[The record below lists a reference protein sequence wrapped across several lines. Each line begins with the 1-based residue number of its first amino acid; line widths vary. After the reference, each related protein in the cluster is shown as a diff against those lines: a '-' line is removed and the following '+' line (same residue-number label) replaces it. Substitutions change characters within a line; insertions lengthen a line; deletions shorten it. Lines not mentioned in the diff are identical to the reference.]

1 MKRILIFTTLALV
14 CAGIGRA
21 AYEAAQPPQP
31 PLSKYVPAGALLYLE
46 AQDLSSLLEDWN
58 SSAEKKQWL
67 ATSNYEVFSRSRLFL
82 RLKGASDQFAVAAGF
97 PPNMNFLSQVAGTR
111 SALALYDIGNLE
123 FLYVTYLPSAKS
135 MQTTLWQ
142 TRAKF
147 EPRSAGGVTFYVRR
161 DPESQ
166 KEVAFAVSGDYLLLA
181 TREDLLAGALQSM
194 SEDATKN
201 RIEARTIE
209 SEPWWSQSVA
219 SAGPAGDLRMVM
231 NLEKI
236 VPSPYFRTYWVQ
248 QNITDMKQYSAAVSD
263 LFRSNK
269 EYREERVLLRKTS
282 PPQTP
287 AEGLES
293 VADLV
298 RLIPESAGVYEAKAN
313 PSADSCFD
321 LIETKLLAPHLGPAP
336 ASETAPQVQLTSG
349 ETGSGSDL
357 ETRID
362 RAAVE
367 RPAAPQS
374 TSALKDLFDKT
385 QILASLQIQ
394 TTQIQTTQVQ
404 TSQTQS
410 TQSQSTERDQS
421 EVFIRIH
428 SAIVLTAASDWN
440 EATVQSALADF
451 VRPGLTASRY
461 GVEWQQKSGYAELD
475 GLWPLATSVRG
486 RYLVVADDPGLLDA
500 ILANFKQKPNL
511 KAAVLVAG
519 FNHEREQ
526 SNFTRFAA
534 LVDRPSVAQFN
545 GSANANSNSNDR
557 QPQFFAENVASLSR
571 TLTAV
576 SAERIMVRVEGDKVL
591 QTVTYA
597 WSR

>member
-1 MKRILIFTTLALV
+1 MKRILIFAAIALV

-21 AYEAAQPPQP
+21 AYQAAQPPQP

-46 AQDLSSLLEDWN
+46 APDFSSLLEDWN
-58 SSAEKKQWL
+58 SSAEKTQWIS
-67 ATSNYEVFSRSRLFL
+67 TSNYEVFSRSRLFL
-82 RLKGASDQFAVAAGF
+82 RLKGASDQFAAAAGF
-97 PPNMNFLSQVAGTR
+97 SPNMNFLSQVAGTR

-194 SEDATKN
+194 SGSQEPTKN
-201 RIEARTIE
+201 RSEDRTTGRTIE

-263 LFRSNK
+263 LFRSSK

-282 PPQTP
+282 PPPTP
-287 AEGLES
+287 AEGLEA

-298 RLIPESAGVYEAKAN
+298 RLVPEGAGIYEAKAN
-313 PSADSCFD
+313 PSSDSCLD

-336 ASETAPQVQLTSG
+336 ASEIAPQVQLTSG

-362 RAAVE
+362 QAAVE
-367 RPAAPQS
+367 RPVAPQS
-374 TSALKDLFDKT
+374 ASALKDLLGKT

-394 TTQIQTTQVQ
+394 TTQIQSTQVQ
-404 TSQTQS
+404 S
-410 TQSQSTERDQS
+410 TGHDQS
-421 EVFIRIH
+421 GVFIRIH

-440 EATVQSALADF
+440 EAAVRSTLAEF
-451 VRPGLTASRY
+451 VRPGLTASGY
-461 GVEWQQKSGYAELD
+461 GVAWQQKSGFAELD
-475 GLWPLATSVRG
+475 GLWPLVATVRG
-486 RYLVVADDPGLLDA
+486 RYLLVADDPGLLEA
-500 ILANFKQKPNL
+500 MLANFNRKPNL
-511 KAAVLVAG
+511 KAAALVAG
-519 FNHEREQ
+519 FNHEGER
-526 SNFTRFAA
+526 STFARFSA
-534 LVDRPSVAQFN
+534 LVDRPSLTQSN
-545 GSANANSNSNDR
+545 GNNNDR
-557 QPQFFAENVASLSR
+557 QPQFFAENMASLSR
-571 TLTAV
+571 TLSGV

-591 QTVTYA
+591 QTVTYS